1 MRFAHVTG
9 ILFTDRDGHRIEVT
23 LDDRRTVVTVR
34 DERVHELLIW
44 KGVPDAWW
52 TVDQLTQETIGTT
65 LAEQGWEAVSESELD
80 PESRSGPPMAV
91 YVVRG

>member
-9 ILFTDRDGHRIEVT
+9 MLWSEPEGYRIEVT
-23 LDDRRTVVTVR
+23 LDDRRTIDIVR
-34 DERVHELLIW
+34 DEQIDTLMIRD
-44 KGVPDAWW
+44 GVPDPWW

-65 LAEQGWEAVSESELD
+65 LAQLGWEAISEAERD
-80 PESRSGPPMAV
+80 PDATAGLPTAV